1 MITLNSSGQ
10 GTASV
15 NLSFVNSN
23 SGCLV
28 TVGIIS
34 LHENSGDDRP
44 SLSSLTC
51 GGAGMS
57 YISGA
62 SYDSRPTSNNYAWS
76 AIYAITGIGIGSKTI
91 TLSVNPGVYLAVS
104 YTFTA
109 YSVYGMAQSISG
121 LEQYSYSGTNADAHN
136 FTNADINGAIL
147 STRAVVFGA
156 PESGVIKTSGI
167 SKTESVTHD
176 SSVWGHAC
184 CAVNF
189 KSAKPMGIMT
199 FT

>member
-28 TVGIIS
+28 TVGIRAVY
-34 LHENSGDDRP
+34 EGYDRP

-62 SYDSRPTSNNYAWS
+62 SYDDIIPGNYAWS

-91 TLSVNPGVYLAVS
+91 TLSVNPGVCS
-104 YTFTA
+104 SIHYTFTA

-147 STRAVVFGA
+147 STRAVVFYS

-176 SSVWGHAC
+176 GSVWGHAC